1 MNLVRTSLL
10 NGIVVAVRIGS
21 ALVLNKI
28 FAILVGPGGY
38 AVIGQFQ
45 NAVTIAS
52 SLSSVGIASGLTKET
67 AGNAD
72 NPGSQMSVWKT
83 AYRIALIV
91 SASIG
96 LIICLFSAPLA
107 SWLLSSEESGYLFIM
122 MGILLPVITANI
134 LLLAIINGKKDVRL
148 YVKANIV
155 GSLLVLVL
163 AAILTWAM
171 GLNGALIA
179 FVVSPAGA
187 FIATLILL
195 RKKQWFKVSHLIG
208 RVDGRSRTQLLKFG
222 FMGIAGAICMPLTYI
237 LIREQIS
244 ETLGLESA
252 GYWQAVWR
260 ISEVYLMLITTTL
273 SLYFLPRL
281 GEIRVASELKAEIV
295 RLYKFVVPVVLVCGL
310 SIYVL
315 RDLIIRI
322 LFTEEFLPIG
332 DLFFWQLIGDTLKIS
347 SWVLGYVLLGRVM
360 VKAYVFAE
368 IVFSALF
375 LVLVMW
381 LIRPLGLQGVA
392 VAYTVNYFFYWIYV
406 AIMTRLELGRM
417 SQSDDKF
424 TMIGEE
430 S

>member
-21 ALVLNKI
+21 ALILNKI

-72 NPGSQMSVWKT
+72 NPDRQMSVWKT
-83 AYRIALIV
+83 AFRIAILV

-96 LIICLFSAPLA
+96 LIVCLFSAQLA
-107 SWLLSSEESGYLFIM
+107 SWLLSSEKSGYLFIL
-122 MGILLPVITANI
+122 MGILLPAITANI
-134 LLLAIINGKKDVRL
+134 LLLAIINGKKDVLL

-155 GSLLVLVL
+155 GSLFVLAI
-163 AAILTWAM
+163 AAILTWVM

-179 FVVSPAGA
+179 FVVSPAA
-187 FIATLILL
+187 APMVTLLLL
-195 RKKQWFKVSHLIG
+195 RNKPWFKVSHLIG
-208 RVDGRSRTQLLKFG
+208 RMDGKSRNQLLKFG

-237 LIREQIS
+237 LIRQQIS

-281 GEIRVASELKAEIV
+281 GEIRVASELKVEII
-295 RLYKFVVPVVLVCGL
+295 RLYKFVVPVVLVCGF

-315 RDLIIRI
+315 RDIIVRI
-322 LFTEEFLPIG
+322 LFTEDFLPIR
-332 DLFFWQLIGDTLKIS
+332 DLFFWQLIGDTLKIG

-368 IVFSALF
+368 VIFSALF
-375 LVLVMW
+375 IVLVIW
-381 LIRPLGLQGVA
+381 LIHPLGLQGVA
-392 VAYTVNYFFYWIYV
+392 VAYTINYFFYWIYV
-406 AIMTRLELGRM
+406 AIITRLELGRM
-417 SQSDDKF
+417 SQSEDKF
-424 TMIGEE
+424 TMVGEE